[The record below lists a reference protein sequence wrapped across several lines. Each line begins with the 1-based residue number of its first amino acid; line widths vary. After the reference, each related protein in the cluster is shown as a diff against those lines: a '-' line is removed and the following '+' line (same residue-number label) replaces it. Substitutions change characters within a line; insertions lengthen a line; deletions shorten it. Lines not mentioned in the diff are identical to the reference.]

1 MKLDVYDHFCNLN
14 SLYRIADI
22 DHNGSQ
28 VYIIS
33 FDLFI
38 LLAIYLCDYF
48 NFFFQR
54 AVLNYVPETIGWG
67 TIAAIMSVA
76 AVSVVTAFFL
86 ARKQ

>member
-1 MKLDVYDHFCNLN
+1 MECDVKYCNFGNKMGPKKSSIQFLN
-14 SLYRIADI
+14 AI
-22 DHNGSQ
+22 
-28 VYIIS
+28 
-33 FDLFI
+33 FLFF
-38 LLAIYLCDYF
+38 Y
-48 NFFFQR
+48 FQR

>member
-1 MKLDVYDHFCNLN
+1 MDHDEKYYNFGNKMRLKKSPIKFLN
-14 SLYRIADI
+14 AI
-22 DHNGSQ
+22 
-28 VYIIS
+28 
-33 FDLFI
+33 FLFF
-38 LLAIYLCDYF
+38 Y
-48 NFFFQR
+48 FQR